1 MIEDF
6 YSKAGVSSEEEE
18 NALGS
23 LIKWVNATFSFRDKI
38 GKALLPIGFFAN
50 VIDTSLGIGIA
61 ISTDGVGT
69 KTLIA
74 ELLNKYDTIGIDC
87 IAMNVNDILCVG
99 AEPVSFV
106 DYIAVNKVE
115 NAKIEEISKGL
126 YEGAKL
132 ANINIPGGE
141 IAQVKEI
148 LHDGENSFDII
159 GTAIGFV
166 KPDKIITG
174 DNIENGDIIIGLKSS
189 GIHSNGF
196 TLARKV
202 LLSEK
207 NYDYNML
214 LELLTPTKIY
224 VKEVLALIN
233 SISVKGLANIT
244 GEGFLNILRLTKNAK
259 YVIDELPEPM
269 PVFKKIQEK
278 GNIPTREM
286 YKDFNMGLG
295 FCVVVGENNYPKAE
309 RILKDIGADFLK
321 IGYVEEAEEK
331 SIEIKPLKLKSTGK
345 EFIEI

>member
-141 IAQVKEI
+141 IAQ
-148 LHDGENSFDII
+148 
-159 GTAIGFV
+159 
-166 KPDKIITG
+166 
-174 DNIENGDIIIGLKSS
+174 
-189 GIHSNGF
+189 
-196 TLARKV
+196 
-202 LLSEK
+202 
-207 NYDYNML
+207 
-214 LELLTPTKIY
+214 
-224 VKEVLALIN
+224 
-233 SISVKGLANIT
+233 SISSFCSFVT
-244 GEGFLNILRLTKNAK
+244 GIYFIIYSLRYSL
-259 YVIDELPEPM
+259 YFSESI
-269 PVFKKIQEK
+269 
-278 GNIPTREM
+278 
-286 YKDFNMGLG
+286 
-295 FCVVVGENNYPKAE
+295 
-309 RILKDIGADFLK
+309 
-321 IGYVEEAEEK
+321 K
-331 SIEIKPLKLKSTGK
+331 SLISSKLFISIFAIHPLS
-345 EFIEI
+345 